1 MDDNAKGGICISEQ
15 FDGVAAE
22 YRDLVTK
29 ANRLSGRSHSFFVAE
44 KARVLDGLSSEVV
57 GVRRSLLDVGCGTGT
72 VHSRMMAAGWSVTG
86 VDPSSESIECAEHEN
101 PGASYL
107 CARATEIP
115 LPGDAFDMASAV
127 CVFHHVPPPDRPQVV
142 SEMARLVRPG
152 GIVAIVEHAP
162 HHPYTRHSVAHCP
175 FDDDAILLRR
185 AETEWLL
192 RDVGLGAVRTRYISW
207 TPLGHGLN
215 AIIERLAG
223 ALPFGTQYVTF
234 GLVVSRAQE
243 SP

>member
-1 MDDNAKGGICISEQ
+1 MAIMGGVCISEQ
-15 FDGVAAE
+15 FDGVASE

-44 KARVLDGLSSEVV
+44 KARILDALSSEVV
-57 GVRRSLLDVGCGTGT
+57 GARRSLLDVGCGTGT

-86 VDPSSESIECAEHEN
+86 VDPSSESIERAEHEN

-107 CARATEIP
+107 SARATEIP

-127 CVFHHVPPPDRPQVV
+127 CVFHHVPPPDRPRVA

-152 GIVAIVEHAP
+152 GVVAIIEHAP

-185 AETEWLL
+185 AETEQLL
-192 RDVGLGAVRTRYISW
+192 RDAGLGAVRTRYISW

-215 AIIERLAG
+215 AIVERLAG

-234 GLVVSRAQE
+234 GLVVSQAQE
-243 SP
+243 SQ